1 MTSRAV
7 CLLHFNIA
15 AVLKKKKRN
24 SFLERI
30 FFFKTKRKLADSST
44 VPSNDIQGEECSGG
58 KSPRTI
64 KKTDQEAAKS
74 FPTRSYRKL
83 GCIFLY

>member
-1 MTSRAV
+1 MTLRAV

-15 AVLKKKKRN
+15 AVLKKKEIAFWKRF
-24 SFLERI
+24 SFLRL
-30 FFFKTKRKLADSST
+30 RKLADSST

-74 FPTRSYRKL
+74 FPTKSYRKL